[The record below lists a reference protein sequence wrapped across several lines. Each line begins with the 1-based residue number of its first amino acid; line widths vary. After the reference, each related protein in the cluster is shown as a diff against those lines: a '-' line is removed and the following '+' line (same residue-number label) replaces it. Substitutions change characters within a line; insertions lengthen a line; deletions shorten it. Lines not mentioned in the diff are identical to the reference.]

1 MIISVCH
8 AIQTGIGML
17 NQTPKENAL
26 VNKVITNQIIS
37 VLCARLKDVMLVLLL
52 LLAQIVQQSDISNLY
67 LKIKIHVNVLITIIQ
82 MMLEN
87 NVLAVDRK

>member
-1 MIISVCH
+1 
-8 AIQTGIGML
+8 ML

>member
-1 MIISVCH
+1 
-8 AIQTGIGML
+8 ML

-37 VLCARLKDVMLVLLL
+37 VFCARLKDVMLVLLL

-67 LKIKIHVNVLITIIQ
+67 LQIKIHVNVLITIIQ

-87 NVLAVDRK
+87 NVLAVDKK